1 MDDPQ
6 PTTFAVPSM
15 NAEQLTPASKK
26 RNYDGE
32 LISQASSL
40 TPPLDQHD
48 QSSEQVSRAISP
60 SSSRA
65 DTPLTDLGPTPS
77 VSPQKN
83 DNMAP
88 EAKKRKLTF
97 AEREVEKAV
106 KKAEKEEKEKQKAE
120 MKAKK
125 DEEKKRKEEEKEATR
140 KVKDAVKAEKQ
151 KAKETAQSEKE
162 TEKKR
167 REAEALKK
175 ERVSQGSSQWLFLS
189 C

>member
-1 MDDPQ
+1 MDNPL
-6 PTTFAVPSM
+6 PATLAVPSI

-32 LISQASSL
+32 LISQANSL

-48 QSSEQVSRAISP
+48 QSNEPFSRAVSP
-60 SSSRA
+60 TLSRA
-65 DTPLTDLGPTPS
+65 STPLTDLGPTPS
-77 VSPQKN
+77 VSPQKDN
-83 DNMAP
+83 NMAP

-106 KKAEKEEKEKQKAE
+106 KKAEKEEREKQKAE
-120 MKAKK
+120 TKAKK
-125 DEEKKRKEEEKEATR
+125 DEEKKRKEEEKEAAR

-151 KAKETAQSEKE
+151 RAKETAQNERDA
-162 TEKKR
+162 EKKR
-167 REAEALKK
+167 KEAEVLKK
-175 ERVSQGSSQWLFLS
+175 EKVRLGSPQRLVS